1 MKRSLVLL
9 FFAIPAI
16 LWSFGTPE
24 ETAPGLY
31 ADISTSRGN
40 LLFLLDYEGA
50 PLTVTNFCGLAE
62 GTLPNS
68 FSSPGEPYFDGLTF
82 YREAPDYALFSGD
95 PTDSGEGGP
104 GYTIPRETGGAFSAA
119 GPGALLMD
127 GFSSEA
133 SGSRFFITMIPD
145 SFLDTKFTVFG
156 QMVDGTKTLK
166 KLKKGDIV
174 KSVKII
180 RIGDQ
185 AENIQ
190 FDREAFDRYFLAARE
205 AEITNL
211 RLSDPL
217 LADAI
222 EKLGSSMVKTP
233 TGIYYTVI
241 KSGEGGTPGSGD
253 QVSMHYT
260 GTLLDGT
267 VFDGSRVRGQTFDF
281 VLGKDGVIP
290 GWIEMVTG
298 MNTGEIRMVVIPP
311 MLAYGSQ
318 GIGPIKP
325 NSWLVFEMELVSFVE
340 G

>member
-1 MKRSLVLL
+1 MKRSLVLFL
-9 FFAIPAI
+9 FAIPAI
-16 LWSFGTPE
+16 LWSFGSPE
-24 ETAPGLY
+24 EMAPGLY
-31 ADISTSRGN
+31 ADISTNRGN
-40 LLFLLDYEGA
+40 LLFLLDYEGV

-68 FSSPGEPYFDGLTF
+68 YRNPGEPFFDGLAF

-104 GYTIPRETGGAFSAA
+104 GYTIPRETGTAFSAA
-119 GPGALLMD
+119 SPGTLMMD

-133 SGSRFFITMIPD
+133 SGSRFFITMTAD
-145 SFLDTKFTVFG
+145 AFLDTKFTAFG
-156 QMVDGTKTLK
+156 QMVDGTNTLK
-166 KLKKGDIV
+166 KLKKGDVV

-180 RIGDQ
+180 RIGD
-185 AENIQ
+185 ASENIL
-190 FDREAFDRYFLAARE
+190 FDRETFDRYYLATRE

-211 RLSDPL
+211 RQSDPL
-217 LADAI
+217 LAGAI
-222 EKLGSSMVKTP
+222 ENLGSSMVKTP

-241 KSGEGGTPGSGD
+241 KSGEGKTPGGGD

-267 VFDGSRVRGQTFDF
+267 VFDGSRDRGQTFDF

-298 MNTGEIRMVVIPP
+298 MNTGEIRMAVIPP

-318 GIGPIKP
+318 GAGPIKP